1 MKKSSSEQQSRIR
14 KQFDSFCKTLLKNE
28 MIDYERERNYR
39 LKYEISFSELTQ
51 KELRQL
57 EIMDDY
63 IVESEMFHVFDYD
76 IEVKDELIG
85 EALKSLPEKK
95 RNVILLS
102 FFLDMTD
109 TEIAKYMNLVRSTIH
124 HHRTSS
130 LTVIDICKPYKNKIL
145 ADRIRKIN
153 DSISDINFVP
163 FYSGEK
169 VTAMLWYA
177 ETNFLGTVLDK
188 DIKGIRIRQ
197 GNILI
202 GDENTLRK
210 CYKEERFNSWMVG
223 ELLVFNE
230 DIIPN
235 TRRDDYEKN
244 SAYKELLSQFTE
256 WANEMS
262 RQIRH
267 RSYERSLTQS
277 DKKFLSDESVT
288 DVDGVDISLGT
299 ELDSYDMDDSDSV
312 ANTDLLSKLSLLM
325 DMGKKKTKY
334 NVLNLNSKFTVDQ
347 KQTLEHVFDALY
359 AKYTNAKANDIIQ
372 TIIDSF

>member
-130 LTVIDICKPYKNKIL
+130 L
-145 ADRIRKIN
+145 
-153 DSISDINFVP
+153 
-163 FYSGEK
+163 
-169 VTAMLWYA
+169 MLKQ
-177 ETNFLGTVLDK
+177 L
-188 DIKGIRIRQ
+188 
-197 GNILI
+197 
-202 GDENTLRK
+202 
-210 CYKEERFNSWMVG
+210 
-223 ELLVFNE
+223 
-230 DIIPN
+230 
-235 TRRDDYEKN
+235 
-244 SAYKELLSQFTE
+244 
-256 WANEMS
+256 
-262 RQIRH
+262 
-267 RSYERSLTQS
+267 RSLKLISEAEYQLVE
-277 DKKFLSDESVT
+277 KKLKKDY
-288 DVDGVDISLGT
+288 GVISNIT
-299 ELDSYDMDDSDSV
+299 
-312 ANTDLLSKLSLLM
+312 A
-325 DMGKKKTKY
+325 
-334 NVLNLNSKFTVDQ
+334 
-347 KQTLEHVFDALY
+347 
-359 AKYTNAKANDIIQ
+359 
-372 TIIDSF
+372 